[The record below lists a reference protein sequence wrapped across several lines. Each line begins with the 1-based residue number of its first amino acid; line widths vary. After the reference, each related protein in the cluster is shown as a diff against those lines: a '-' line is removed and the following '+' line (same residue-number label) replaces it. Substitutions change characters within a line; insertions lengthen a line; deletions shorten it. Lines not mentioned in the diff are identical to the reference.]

1 MCKSSRNVVVRD
13 DTPEIFLSLD
23 KRSEL
28 HKEARSLGLVSAKP
42 AARPCL
48 CKWAK
53 RKTRRRRTLRTS
65 RVSFFRE
72 ISFRLISIIICPIS
86 IIICI
91 NVVAAQGTSGSSSGI
106 AYVFPVFCA
115 SDIQTGGLV
124 YTRLTYQPEQRH
136 LSSNDR
142 RILFPIGKHNWYTK
156 NPRAFTERF
165 ANCRTLPGSSRFR
178 TNIIKTSCLVNEDRV
193 HINTPLI

>member
-1 MCKSSRNVVVRD
+1 MCKSSRNVVLRD
-13 DTPEIFLSLD
+13 DTPEIFVSLD
-23 KRSEL
+23 KGSEL

-53 RKTRRRRTLRTS
+53 RKTRRRRTLRAS

-72 ISFRLISIIICPIS
+72 ISFRLICIIICPIS

-91 NVVAAQGTSGSSSGI
+91 NAVAAQDTSGSSSGI

-115 SDIQTGGLV
+115 SDIHTRGLV
-124 YTRLTYQPEQRH
+124 YCRLTYQPEQRH
-136 LSSNDR
+136 ACPAMIVEYCFL
-142 RILFPIGKHNWYTK
+142 
-156 NPRAFTERF
+156 
-165 ANCRTLPGSSRFR
+165 
-178 TNIIKTSCLVNEDRV
+178 
-193 HINTPLI
+193 